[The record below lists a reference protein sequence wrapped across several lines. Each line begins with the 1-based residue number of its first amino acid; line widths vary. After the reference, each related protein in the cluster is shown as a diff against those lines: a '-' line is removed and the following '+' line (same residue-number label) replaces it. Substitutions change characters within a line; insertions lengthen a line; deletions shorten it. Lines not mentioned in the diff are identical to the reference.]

1 MSKRNFPDKRWLI
14 FAIATL
20 SKGQDEIFNEDYMPV
35 KSMMQEVIKQL
46 NRPLF
51 TDIPEHL
58 RASGRGRSMKLSAL
72 TKQQKVEM

>member
-1 MSKRNFPDKRWLI
+1 
-14 FAIATL
+14 
-20 SKGQDEIFNEDYMPV
+20 MPV

-58 RASGRGRSMKLSAL
+58 RASGKGRSMKISAL
-72 TKQQKVEM
+72 SKQQ